1 MEIRGG
7 EGEGAEGEGRGV
19 RFPLNIFQGYFMD
32 QEACDSELSFL
43 KALVFVR
50 LKKLIFSSSGIK
62 DLFLGVIWLQ
72 ISGMRNLLNGTLK
85 LVSSS
90 FFSTA
95 KQYRYN

>member
-62 DLFLGVIWLQ
+62 DLFPGCNLVTNQWHEKPFESHVEAGFQFILQ
-72 ISGMRNLLNGTLK
+72 HRKT
-85 LVSSS
+85 VSL
-90 FFSTA
+90 
-95 KQYRYN
+95 